1 MAENTDNKNLERKS
15 VGSELIIPIA
25 ALLFTIYYFYTIINA
40 PWTAQV
46 AAFLVGSV
54 LIVLV
59 LLFSVKCI
67 RSLRTGEGALNFDT
81 LINPKSFLPKRLGLL
96 VLTIAYIFVVPTLG
110 FTITTFLFLSMAMLI
125 LSGWQKRRIIF
136 SLSAILSLGGYL
148 LFILVFKTRF
158 PAGPFETLMKGFF

>member
-1 MAENTDNKNLERKS
+1 MAENSDNGNVERES

-59 LLFSVKCI
+59 GLFLVKCI
-67 RSLRTGEGALNFDT
+67 LSLRRGEGVLNFDT
-81 LINPKSFLPKRLGLL
+81 LIKPKSFLLKRLGLF
-96 VLTIAYIFVVPTLG
+96 VLTVAYIFVVPTLG
-110 FTITTFLFLSMAMLI
+110 FTITTFLFLCMAMLL
-125 LSGWQKRRIIF
+125 LSGGRKRRIIF
-136 SLSAILSLGGYL
+136 SLSATLSLCGYI
-148 LFILVFKTRF
+148 LFILAFKTRF
-158 PAGPFETLMKGFF
+158 PAGPFEILMKDIF